1 MNTLNFAVLGTG
13 FWAGYQ
19 VPGWLELPGVKLLA
33 TCDRDLARARA
44 LADRFGAPHAY
55 ADPDELL
62 RNHAAE
68 LHFVDVITQV
78 ETHRALVEKVVAY
91 GLPVICQKPMADSLS
106 DAQAMLDAALAAN
119 VPFFVHENWRWQAP
133 VRRIKEIIDAG
144 TIGKPFRARLQF
156 CHAFPVFENQPAL
169 REVEHLALADVG
181 SHLFDVA
188 RLWFG
193 EVAQLYCRT
202 ATVNPTVRGEDVAT
216 TLLSHRSGV
225 ETVVEL
231 SFSSR
236 FARDP
241 FPESFYVV
249 EGSEGSITLSYD
261 NELAIATRQG
271 VEKLKAD
278 PSVLYDWVNPDY
290 ALVHCSIVD
299 CNRDIL
305 KQLRGEGQSEMA
317 ATDNF
322 ETARLVWAAYESA
335 KTGQVVEMSKFR

>member
-1 MNTLNFAVLGTG
+1 MVDFLNFAVLGTG
-13 FWAGYQ
+13 FWSNYQ

-33 TCDRDLARARA
+33 TCDRDLGRARA

-68 LHFVDVITQV
+68 LQFVDIITQV
-78 ETHRALVEKVVAY
+78 ETHRALVEKVVAH
-91 GLPVICQKPMADSLS
+91 GLPVICQKPMADSLA
-106 DAQAMLDAALAAN
+106 DAQAMLDAARAAN

-193 EVAQLYCRT
+193 EVAQVYCRT

-216 TLLSHRSGV
+216 TLLSHHSGV
-225 ETVVEL
+225 ESVVEL

-249 EGSEGSITLSYD
+249 EGSEGSVTLSYD
-261 NELAIATRQG
+261 NALTITTRQG
-271 VEKLKAD
+271 VEALKAD
-278 PSVLYDWVNPDY
+278 PPVRYGWINPDY

-335 KTGQVVEMSKFR
+335 TIENVVRMNSF

>member
-1 MNTLNFAVLGTG
+1 MHELHFAVLGTG

-33 TCDRDLARARA
+33 TCDRDLAKAQA

-68 LHFVDVITQV
+68 LHFVDVIMPVQ
-78 ETHRALVEKVVAY
+78 THRALVEKVVAH
-91 GLPVICQKPMADSLS
+91 GLPVICQKPMADSLA
-106 DAQAMLDAALAAN
+106 DAQAMLAAARAAN

-133 VRRIKEIIDAG
+133 VRHIKQIIDAG

-193 EVAQLYCRT
+193 EVTQLYCRT

-225 ETVVEL
+225 ESVVEL

-249 EGSEGSITLSYD
+249 EGSEGSVTLSYD
-261 NELAIATRQG
+261 NELTITTRRG

-278 PSVLYDWVNPDY
+278 PPVRYDWINPAY

-305 KQLRGEGQSEMA
+305 KQLRGEGPSEMIA
-317 ATDNF
+317 ADNF

-335 KTGQVVEMSKFR
+335 RTGNVIRMKNF